1 VQMILEIMFFYIFQ
15 MAIGQH
21 VELLKA

>member
-1 VQMILEIMFFYIFQ
+1 

-21 VELLKA
+21 VELLKG